1 MGCGGAGL
9 RAAGVELGFGG
20 VLQLT
25 GLSKSGLPPMA
36 CRTLAAL
43 FMCLRHGRGTSAA
56 WYRGGR
62 GRVRHEHATVNAR
75 GQEQGSGA
83 GDVGCFHPRFV
94 FVSRRSLGAGGRHRV
109 HQRWGPHARR
119 DRASH
124 TSHRTRM
131 VPRWTQAAIV
141 EGISKGGNIRQL
153 FFR

>member
-1 MGCGGAGL
+1 MRGRRTWLMGCGGAGL

-36 CRTLAAL
+36 FRTLAAL

-83 GDVGCFHPRFV
+83 GMWVVSILVSCLFRAGALGPGGGTGSISAGARMRAGIVRHIRATARAWCPDGPR
-94 FVSRRSLGAGGRHRV
+94 RRS
-109 HQRWGPHARR
+109 
-119 DRASH
+119 
-124 TSHRTRM
+124 
-131 VPRWTQAAIV
+131 
-141 EGISKGGNIRQL
+141 
-153 FFR
+153 